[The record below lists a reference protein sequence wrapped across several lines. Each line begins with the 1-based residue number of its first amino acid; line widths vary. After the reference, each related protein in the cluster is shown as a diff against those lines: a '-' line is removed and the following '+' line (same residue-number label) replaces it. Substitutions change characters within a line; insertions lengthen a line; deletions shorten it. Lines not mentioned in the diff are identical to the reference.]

1 MIAKIIYILCA
12 LTSLATAVILL
23 RNFKRTNVR
32 FLLWSGLCF
41 VGLALGNILLVV
53 DMLLWPWNDLSM
65 IRLTPAVIGYA
76 ILIYGC
82 IWDVT

>member
-1 MIAKIIYILCA
+1 MIAKVIYILCA
-12 LTSLATAVILL
+12 ATSLATAVILL
-23 RNFKRTNVR
+23 RNYIRSNVR

-41 VGLALGNILLVV
+41 VGLAVGNILLVV

-65 IRLTPAVIGYA
+65 IRLMPAVIGYG

-82 IWDVT
+82 IWDVA